1 MFLRSIKAPN
11 GRHEYLRLV
20 ESYREGDKVKQRIVA
35 HLGRK
40 DLLAPHIDTL
50 IRLLQEE
57 SSFPRWVPL
66 EQISTPRAST
76 WGPILVARHLFD
88 KLSLGRFGCGPG
100 AAAPR
105 STVVGKNFSFAGESL
120 EPSGQRAR
128 PGAMAG
134 RFLCVHS
141 RGPPLGS
148 GLETV
153 PPCEGGLRSVEALVS
168 KPG

>member
-40 DLLAPHIDTL
+40 DLLAPHLDTL

-88 KLSLGRFGCGPG
+88 KLSLGSILDAGQAPLLDTTG
-100 AAAPR
+100 AAGGRASRHPAR
-105 STVVGKNFSFAGESL
+105 SRS
-120 EPSGQRAR
+120 
-128 PGAMAG
+128 AM
-134 RFLCVHS
+134 
-141 RGPPLGS
+141 
-148 GLETV
+148 
-153 PPCEGGLRSVEALVS
+153 RSVCITS
-168 KPG
+168 I